1 MWLILT
7 AVREALEQAQR
18 NGVMPTAEQQIQFE
32 SRFNAFNEDGTPRNR
47 LLTVVDDKAEIEI
60 KGVLTKAPSFFAM
73 LFGGGNT
80 TYPEIISALAEADR
94 NDSVQS
100 ATIAVDSPGGHFE
113 GLFDVLAA
121 IETFSKPLKVNVT
134 GTAASAAFAI
144 AAKADSIEAANKA
157 VRIGSIGVAATI
169 GVEDNEVT
177 ITSTAAP
184 KKRPDVTTEEGK
196 AMVREE
202 LDAMHEIF
210 ADAIA
215 TGRDTTVENVNAR
228 FGQGAT
234 LLAEAALKRGMI
246 DAIAGSPLK
255 IVKSTK
261 PTTASGGLKPETG
274 NMDLSTLKAQHPAVY
289 AAAMQD
295 GATKERDRV
304 SAHLTMGEA
313 SGDMNTAITAVKDGA
328 GMTANLQATYMAA
341 GMNRSDSANRQSD
354 DDDAG
359 NAANSADDSD
369 NASASDSNVADLV
382 AAKLGYTEE

>member
-1 MWLILT
+1 MWLLL
-7 AVREALEQAQR
+7 AEVRQLLAQAMR
-18 NGVMPTAEQQIQFE
+18 NGVMPSAEQQIQFE
-32 SRFNAFNEDGTPRNR
+32 ARFHDFDEDGNPRNR
-47 LLTVVDDKAEIEI
+47 LLTIVDDKAEISI

-80 TYPEIISALAEADR
+80 TYPEIVSALAEADK
-94 NDSVQS
+94 NEKVKS
-100 ATIAVDSPGGHFE
+100 AVLTMDSPGGHFE

-121 IETFSKPLKVNVT
+121 IELFSKPLKANVT

-144 AAKADSIEAANKA
+144 ASKADSIEAANKA

-169 GVEDNEVT
+169 GVEENEIT

-184 KKRPDVTTEEGK
+184 KKLPDVTTEEGK

-215 TGRDTTVENVNAR
+215 TGRNTTVENVNAS

-246 DAIAGSPLK
+246 DSVAGSPLR

-261 PTTASGGLKPETG
+261 QTTASGGLKPETG
-274 NMDLSTLKAQHPAVY
+274 NMDLQELKSQHPAVH
-289 AAAMQD
+289 AAAMQEGQD
-295 GATKERDRV
+295 KERDRV
-304 SAHLTMGEA
+304 SAHLTMGQA
-313 SGDMNTAITAVKDGA
+313 SGDMKTALAAVDDGSD
-328 GMTANLQATYMAA
+328 MTAKLQAQYMAA
-341 GMNRSDSANRQSD
+341 GMNRSDKADRN
-354 DDDAG
+354 DDDADAAA
-359 NAANSADDSD
+359 AANNADDSD
-369 NASASDSNVADLV
+369 ANTDGDNVVDLV
-382 AAKLGYTEE
+382 AAKLGYAEE